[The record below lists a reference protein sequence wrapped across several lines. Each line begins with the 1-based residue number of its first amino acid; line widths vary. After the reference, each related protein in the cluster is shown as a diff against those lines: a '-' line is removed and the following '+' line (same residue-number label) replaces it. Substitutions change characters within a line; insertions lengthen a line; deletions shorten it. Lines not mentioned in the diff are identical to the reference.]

1 MYAKTTMY
9 VWRRFLFNLLLVGQK
24 FVDVIDDDDGL
35 LWVEVGRTPLLAFVG
50 AVDTVEDD
58 WKALLGQ
65 VLPVEQWV
73 DHGNVALGVELRVV
87 EELGRKL
94 QKFFVAAEVSQQLGD
109 AVVVVAIA
117 VIYIYWK

>member
-1 MYAKTTMY
+1 M
-9 VWRRFLFNLLLVGQK
+9 LVGQK

-35 LWVEVGRTPLLAFVG
+35 FWVEEGRTPLLAFVG

-58 WKALLGQ
+58 WETLLGQ
-65 VLPVEQWV
+65 VLPVEQRV

-94 QKFFVAAEVSQQLGD
+94 QKFFVAAEVGQQLGD
-109 AVVVVAIA
+109 AAVVVAIT
-117 VIYIYWK
+117 VIYIC